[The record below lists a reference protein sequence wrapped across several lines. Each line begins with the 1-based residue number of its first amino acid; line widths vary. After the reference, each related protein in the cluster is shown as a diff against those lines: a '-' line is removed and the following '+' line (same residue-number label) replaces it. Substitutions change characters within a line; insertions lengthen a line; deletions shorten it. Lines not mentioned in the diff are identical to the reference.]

1 MKRFSYAIST
11 VWKSLDP
18 RYLPFADAATDTLPM
33 SRLLRLALFQISA
46 GMAIVL
52 LNGTLNRV
60 MVLEL
65 SVPTWLVSLMVSLP
79 LLFAPFRALIGHR
92 SDHHRSLLG
101 WRRVPY
107 IWFGTL
113 LQFGGLA
120 IMPWALLVLSSTEHA
135 TSWLGYGGA
144 ALAFLLVGAGLH
156 THQTAGLALA
166 TDLAP
171 ANVRHRV
178 VALLFVML
186 LVGMFVSSL
195 VFSALLQDFS
205 PKRLVEVVQAA
216 AVVTMVLNLFALW
229 KQESRNPAKTSPAKT
244 VPSFRQAWKQFGED
258 KRVSRLLIAVGL
270 GTAGFSMQD
279 ILLEPYGGE
288 ILGLSVASTTGLTA
302 IFTFGMLAAL
312 ALASRLL
319 GKGTD
324 PARLAGFGALLGIFA
339 FAAVILSAPFDSALL
354 FRCGTL
360 LIGLGG
366 GLFSVGTLTFA
377 MTLAQRSDNGIALG
391 AWGAVN
397 ATAAGLAIAT
407 GGALRDF
414 VSGLAT
420 QDALG
425 PALTGPV
432 TGYGVV
438 YHLEILLLF
447 ATMVAVGPLI
457 ARPVH
462 NEQQEIGKLGFA
474 EFPN

>member
-1 MKRFSYAIST
+1 
-11 VWKSLDP
+11 
-18 RYLPFADAATDTLPM
+18 
-33 SRLLRLALFQISA
+33 
-46 GMAIVL
+46 
-52 LNGTLNRV
+52 
-60 MVLEL
+60 
-65 SVPTWLVSLMVSLP
+65 
-79 LLFAPFRALIGHR
+79 
-92 SDHHRSLLG
+92 
-101 WRRVPY
+101 
-107 IWFGTL
+107 
-113 LQFGGLA
+113 
-120 IMPWALLVLSSTEHA
+120 
-135 TSWLGYGGA
+135 
-144 ALAFLLVGAGLH
+144 
-156 THQTAGLALA
+156 
-166 TDLAP
+166 
-171 ANVRHRV
+171 
-178 VALLFVML
+178 
-186 LVGMFVSSL
+186 
-195 VFSALLQDFS
+195 
-205 PKRLVEVVQAA
+205 
-216 AVVTMVLNLFALW
+216 
-229 KQESRNPAKTSPAKT
+229 
-244 VPSFRQAWKQFGED
+244 
-258 KRVSRLLIAVGL
+258 
-270 GTAGFSMQD
+270 
-279 ILLEPYGGE
+279 
-288 ILGLSVASTTGLTA
+288 
-302 IFTFGMLAAL
+302 MLAAL

-414 VSGLAT
+414 VSGLAA

>member
-1 MKRFSYAIST
+1 MKRLSDMFALG
-11 VWKSLDP
+11 WKSLDP
-18 RYLPFADAATDTLPM
+18 KYLPFADAATDSLPM

-60 MVLEL
+60 MVLEMN
-65 SVPTWLVSLMVSLP
+65 VPTWLVSLMVSLP

-107 IWFGTL
+107 IWLGTM

-120 IMPWALLVLSSTEHA
+120 IMPFALLVLSTPDA
-135 TSWLGYGGA
+135 GPAWLGYAGA

-171 ANVRHRV
+171 PEVRHRV

-186 LVGMFVSSL
+186 LLGMFACSL
-195 VFSALLQDFS
+195 VFSLLLQDFS
-205 PKRLVEVVQAA
+205 PRRLTEVIQGA
-216 AVVTMVLNLFALW
+216 AVLTMVLNVLALW
-229 KQESRNPAKTSPAKT
+229 KQESRNPARTSPARA
-244 VPSFRQAWKQFGED
+244 VPGFAETWRRFRED
-258 KRVSRLLIAVGL
+258 RRVPRLLIAVGL

-288 ILGLSVASTTGLTA
+288 ILKLSVAATTGLTA
-302 IFTFGMLAAL
+302 LFAGGMLIAFAV
-312 ALASRLL
+312 ASRAL
-319 GKGTD
+319 GRGKD
-324 PARLAGFGALLGIFA
+324 PARLAGFGALAGTFA
-339 FAAVILSAPFDSALL
+339 FAAVILSGTFESALL

-360 LIGLGG
+360 TIGFGA

-377 MTLAQRSDNGIALG
+377 MTLAERSDSGIALG

-397 ATAAGLAIAT
+397 ATAAGLAIAL
-407 GGALRDF
+407 GGALRDA
-414 VSGLAT
+414 VTGMAERDL
-420 QDALG
+420 LG
-425 PALTGPV
+425 PALTGPI

-438 YHLEILLLF
+438 YHVEILLLF
-447 ATMVAVGPLI
+447 ATLVAIGPLT
-457 ARPVH
+457 ARSGPAK
-462 NEQQEIGKLGFA
+462 QPPTRGLGLA
-474 EFPN
+474 DFPN

>member
-1 MKRFSYAIST
+1 MKRFSNAIIAG
-11 VWKSLDP
+11 WKSLDP
-18 RYLPFADAATDTLPM
+18 RFLPFADAATDSLPM
-33 SRLLRLALFQISA
+33 ARLMRLALFQISA

-65 SVPTWLVSLMVSLP
+65 SVPTWLVSVMVALP

-120 IMPWALLVLSSTEHA
+120 IMPWALLVLSSPET
-135 TSWLGYGGA
+135 TPIWLGYGGA
-144 ALAFLLVGAGLH
+144 GLAFLLVGAGLH

-171 ANVRHRV
+171 ADVRHRV

-186 LVGMFVSSL
+186 LVGMFLSSL

-205 PKRLVEVVQAA
+205 PKRLVEVVQGA
-216 AVVTMVLNLFALW
+216 AVVTMVLNILALW
-229 KQESRNPAKTSPAKT
+229 KQERRQPAKTSPAMP
-244 VPSFRQAWKQFGED
+244 VPSFAEAWRHFGED
-258 KRVSRLLIAVGL
+258 KRVMRLLIAVGL

-288 ILGLSVASTTGLTA
+288 ILGLSVAATTGLTA

-312 ALASRLL
+312 AIASRML
-319 GKGTD
+319 GRGTD
-324 PARLAGFGALLGIFA
+324 PARLAGFGALTGIFA

-360 LIGLGG
+360 MIGLGG

-377 MTLAQRSDNGIALG
+377 MSLAQRSNNGIALG

-397 ATAAGLAIAT
+397 ATAAGLAIAL
-407 GGALRDF
+407 GGGLRDF
-414 VSGLAT
+414 FSGLASE
-420 QDALG
+420 QALG
-425 PALTGPV
+425 PALNGPV

-447 ATMVAVGPLI
+447 ATLVAVGPLI
-457 ARPVH
+457 RRAEPL
-462 NEQQEIGKLGFA
+462 QQHGKIGLA